1 MIWRFWSSA
10 YVRHLEAEID
20 FLRTE
25 MKRHEQRAADAVDML
40 LRVQTQGQAALPV
53 RPLIADREQDETVQ
67 KTLNDL
73 MANTE
78 FAQAGS

>member
-1 MIWRFWSSA
+1 MMVWRFWSTA

-53 RPLIADREQDETVQ
+53 RPLIADREPDVQ
-67 KTLNDL
+67 KELSEL

>member
-1 MIWRFWSSA
+1 MMFRFWSSA

-25 MKRHEQRAADAVDML
+25 MKRHEQRAADAVDQL

-53 RPLIADREQDETVQ
+53 RPLVADREP
-67 KTLNDL
+67 DL
-73 MANTE
+73 TKELGALQRDPE
-78 FAQAGS
+78 WAQAGT

>member
-1 MIWRFWSSA
+1 MIFRFWSTA
-10 YVRHLEAEID
+10 YVRHLEDEIA

-53 RPLIADREQDETVQ
+53 RPLIADREPDVQ
-67 KTLNDL
+67 KELSEL
-73 MANTE
+73 MANSE
-78 FAQAGS
+78 FSQAGA